1 MGALIDSS
9 VFIAAER
16 GTLDLQVLVEDY
28 GETTFAMSAVTASE
42 LLHGVHRANT
52 AKRRMQREAFVEALL
67 SQFPVISFDLV
78 VARTYA
84 RLFARLASKGTQ
96 VGAHDL
102 IIAATAVARGMDVAT
117 RDERSFR
124 RIPDLNVHPW

>member
-1 MGALIDSS
+1 VGALIDSS

>member
-1 MGALIDSS
+1 VGALIDSS

-42 LLHGVHRANT
+42 LLHGVHRANS

-84 RLFARLASKGTQ
+84 RLFARLASKGTP

-102 IIAATAVARGMDVAT
+102 IIAATAVARGMDVVT

-124 RIPDLNVHPW
+124 RIPDLQVHPW